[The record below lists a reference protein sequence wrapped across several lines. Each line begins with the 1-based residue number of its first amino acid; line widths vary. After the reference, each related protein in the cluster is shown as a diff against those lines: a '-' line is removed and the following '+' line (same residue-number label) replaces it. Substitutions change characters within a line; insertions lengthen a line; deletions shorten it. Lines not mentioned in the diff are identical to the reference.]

1 MDFFKK
7 YLKYKDK
14 YITLKNQSGGGWR
27 GPPILSTRI
36 VIMNEDGDI
45 LSCRNGFNY
54 YDSVTKDPST
64 KKGKDTLGLVGQ
76 PTNKKTLQ
84 ELIATLKKYS
94 ITNPSCDLEK
104 MFASELKETVEYL
117 ATDHSATPKPPP
129 APVLAASVGLAG
141 AAGGVGTGCVPAP
154 TTNSGRTCVSS
165 CIHDGPVENWFR
177 QKLLP
182 YLDPNKIYIVIDE
195 IKLKI
200 FQIPAFPKPV
210 VLCGGK
216 LEGSLRPVENIIK
229 ETCEELFYHIPP
241 AEHNIDPTTREP
253 YILGDTDVPKCNTLY
268 TLDIS
273 GNERIYFYKVT
284 NAQGISIRDNARANL
299 IKSEVYDVEF
309 RNCNAFPYLRK
320 YTNLCKS
327 ILCSAPVAP
336 SGGTTSGP

>member
-7 YLKYKDK
+7 YLKYKNK
-14 YITLKNQSGGGWR
+14 YITLKNQFGGA
-27 GPPILSTRI
+27 IDSTRI

-54 YDSVTKDPST
+54 YDSVTGT
-64 KKGKDTLGLVGQ
+64 KKGKGKDKLGLIGH
-76 PTNKKTLQ
+76 PTKKTLK
-84 ELIATLKKYS
+84 ELIDTLKKYS
-94 ITNPSCDLEK
+94 ISNPDCDLEK
-104 MFASELKETVEYL
+104 MFASELTKTVEDL
-117 ATDHSATPKPPP
+117 VKDHSATPKPPP

-154 TTNSGRTCVSS
+154 ITNSGRTCVRS

-182 YLDPNKIYIVIDE
+182 YLDPTKIYIVIDE

-200 FQIPAFPKPV
+200 FQIPAFRKPV

-241 AEHNIDPTTREP
+241 AEHNIDPTTLEP
-253 YILGDTDVPKCNTLY
+253 SILGD
-268 TLDIS
+268 
-273 GNERIYFYKVT
+273 R
-284 NAQGISIRDNARANL
+284 
-299 IKSEVYDVEF
+299 KSVV
-309 RNCNAFPYLRK
+309 
-320 YTNLCKS
+320 
-327 ILCSAPVAP
+327 
-336 SGGTTSGP
+336 